1 MRLQRLLPT
10 RNEWF
15 LAAIFLFQ
23 GHLFAEE
30 IRTWSDNTGRFKIEA
45 KFVARNEGKIKLE
58 RSDGRLF
65 EIDLL
70 KLSKADQDFLKE
82 LEKNPFQATDGD
94 NPFVPAK
101 ENASSPAMET
111 TKPGG
116 AGPVN
121 WSHSQYLD
129 LDSFGDGWNFQAS
142 ESAELNFVPKAVE
155 LPKRVEFFEKMQSLA
170 INREAQKAVIG
181 YLWTFATKEKGPQS
195 RIVMCD
201 LAQGTVTSAVSVG
214 AEMVPMALHPDGKTV
229 LMKSAERNQDAL
241 EFWTIQG
248 RNVERGERFQSHNDA
263 WGRQSEVQWA
273 RFADAET
280 LVMKHSNGWV
290 SLWDLQTRQPVCH
303 FAIEGGCTP
312 ALTGDGQVLAFYKQE
327 RVGLLELAT
336 RNVIAMQKSP
346 RRLNWPHFAF
356 SPSENRLACVAFNS
370 ILVWSTETGELYR
383 DFETPGIHINTAPH
397 FSDDDFLLVG
407 GRYLVE
413 LENMIKLWDYE
424 GAEQVKAVGGTT
436 FFAVSPQNRPGALMP
451 TLIPH
456 ESAMQALD
464 AALNEP
470 DLFVFREGVSVRL
483 DVEGIPAAHRT
494 QVEENLRSSLDKM
507 NIQID
512 VAAPLTVK
520 ASISGPKQEQMNYTR
535 SGTYTVQVYRTLL
548 EFVYG
553 GTTIWQSSGTNIPH
567 FVSIGAGENLGDILK
582 EKSKGPAYGF
592 YQSVVL
598 PKFVQ
603 KPQGNTDPGRSSGQT
618 LGVSKV
624 VPTTMQSRPGRTR

>member
-1 MRLQRLLPT
+1 MKLQRLLCT
-10 RNEWF
+10 RNEWI
-15 LAAIFLFQ
+15 LAAILLLQ

-30 IRTWSDNTGRFKIEA
+30 IRTWTDQTGRFKIEA
-45 KFVARNEGKIKLE
+45 KFVDQNEGKIKLQ
-58 RSDGRLF
+58 RSDGRIF

-70 KLSKADQDFLKE
+70 KLSKADQNYVKE
-82 LEKNPFQATDGD
+82 LEKSPFKAADGD
-94 NPFVPAK
+94 NPFMPSK
-101 ENASSPAMET
+101 EDANSPARDT
-111 TKPGG
+111 TKSGA
-116 AGPVN
+116 AGPVDWGN
-121 WSHSQYLD
+121 SQQLD
-129 LDSFGDGWNFQAS
+129 LDSFGDGWNFQPS
-142 ESAELNFVPKAVE
+142 ESAELNFVPKSVE
-155 LPKRVEFFEKMQSLA
+155 LPKRVEFFEKMQSMA

-181 YLWTFATKEKGPQS
+181 YLWTFATKDKGPQS
-195 RIVMCD
+195 RVVMCD
-201 LAQGTVTSAVSVG
+201 LAQGTVASEISVG
-214 AEMVPMALHPDGKTV
+214 TEMVPLALHPDGKTV
-229 LMKSAERNQDAL
+229 LMKSSERNRDAL
-241 EFWTIQG
+241 EFWTILG
-248 RNVERGERFQSHNDA
+248 GKVERGERFQSHNDA

-273 RFADAET
+273 SFADAQT

-312 ALTGDGQVLAFYKQE
+312 AITGDGQFLAFYKQE
-327 RVGLLELAT
+327 RIGLFEIPT
-336 RNVIAMQKSP
+336 RQVIAMQKSP

-356 SPSENRLACVAFNS
+356 SPSEKRLGCVAFNT

-397 FSDDDFLLVG
+397 FADDDFLLVG

-424 GAEQVKAVGGTT
+424 GGEQVKAVGGTT

-483 DVEGIPAAHRT
+483 DVGGIPAAQRAG
-494 QVEENLRSSLDKM
+494 VEADLRSSLEKM
-507 NIQID
+507 NIQIAD
-512 VAAPLTVK
+512 GAPLTVK

-548 EFVYG
+548 EFVYEG
-553 GTTIWQSSGTNIPH
+553 KTIWQSSGTNIPH
-567 FVSIGAGENLGDILK
+567 FVSIGAGENLGDILR

-598 PKFVQ
+598 PKFIQ
-603 KPQGNTDPGRSSGQT
+603 KPQGTADPGRSSGQT

-624 VPTTMQSRPGRTR
+624 VPTTTQRRPGRSR